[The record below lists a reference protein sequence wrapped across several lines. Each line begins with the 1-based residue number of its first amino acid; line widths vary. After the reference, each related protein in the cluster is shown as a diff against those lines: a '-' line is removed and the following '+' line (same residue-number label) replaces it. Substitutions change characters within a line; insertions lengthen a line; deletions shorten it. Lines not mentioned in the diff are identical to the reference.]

1 MVPSSAGIGPSRK
14 LFKTSMLAVD
24 EVELAF
30 MHREIRFRTYTV
42 VYNCP
47 TALVS
52 SRKFCLCAAANVLFA
67 KKLRA
72 TLFALQ
78 NRHFHLPK
86 NNIRPNSEGIV
97 PSNTLSE
104 TSNST
109 KLRALDASVEMEA
122 TNTTHSP
129 KLLAK
134 AAEPTCVPKRLAK
147 AAEPSSVGNVPP
159 SVFFRRRMVASTAN
173 A

>member
-1 MVPSSAGIGPSRK
+1 MDACCRRSRISIHAQGDTFSDLHSSLQLPNCVGIVPEILFVCSSKRSVRK
-14 LFKTSMLAVD
+14 
-24 EVELAF
+24 
-30 MHREIRFRTYTV
+30 
-42 VYNCP
+42 
-47 TALVS
+47 
-52 SRKFCLCAAANVLFA
+52 

-109 KLRALDASVEMEA
+109 KLRALDASIEMEA